1 MNESEILERIATI
14 FARNGRYAKDLI
26 LGIGDDGAVIA
37 PTNEP
42 LILTTDCAIEGI
54 HFKREWSSLREIG
67 AKVASANLA
76 DVYAMGG
83 VPKFLLVAVA
93 IPKGASDE
101 IFELAEGI
109 AAEADLVGAQVIG
122 GDLSRSEKIMI
133 TITAVGITTKL
144 VKRSGAKIGDV
155 VVVTGLT
162 GWSRAGLNLLEK
174 GFANSDRAI
183 SQFKKPNPPYSSA
196 EKLAKIANSMC
207 DVSDGLLSEA
217 NHIGKASSVTLEVD
231 PELISKLAGFS
242 EITKLGGEISS
253 DHWEWVLS
261 GGEDH
266 QFLAT
271 VPADSDYENH
281 GAFKIGTVKAH
292 GKNYVEI
299 VGRELP
305 KEVGYSH
312 F

>member
-1 MNESEILERIATI
+1 MNESEILERIASI
-14 FARNGRYAKDLI
+14 FARDGRYTKDLI
-26 LGIGDDGAVIA
+26 LGIGDDGAVISA
-37 PTNEP
+37 TDEP
-42 LILTTDCAIEGI
+42 LVLTTDCAIEGV

-67 AKVASANLA
+67 AKVAAANLA

-83 VPKFLLVAVA
+83 VPKFLLVAAA
-93 IPKGASDE
+93 IPKGASNE

-122 GDLSRSEKIMI
+122 GDLSSSEKIMI
-133 TITAVGITTKL
+133 TITAVGTAKKPM
-144 VKRSGAKIGDV
+144 KRSGAKVGDV
-155 VVVTGLT
+155 VVITGLT
-162 GWSRAGLNLLEK
+162 GWSKAGLNLLQK
-174 GFANSDRAI
+174 GLTNSDKAI

-196 EKLAKIANSMC
+196 EKLTKVANSIC

-242 EITKLGGEISS
+242 ELATLAREILS
-253 DHWEWVLS
+253 DHWEWILS

-271 VPADSDYENH
+271 VPANSDYEKH

-292 GKNYVEI
+292 GTSYVAL

-305 KEVGYSH
+305 NEVGFSH

>member
-14 FARNGRYAKDLI
+14 FARNGRYTKDLI
-26 LGIGDDGAVIA
+26 LGIGDDGAVISA
-37 PTNEP
+37 SDKP
-42 LILTTDCAIEGI
+42 LVLTTDCAIEGI

-67 AKVASANLA
+67 AKVAAANLA

-83 VPKFLLVAVA
+83 VPKFLLVAAA

-122 GDLSRSEKIMI
+122 GDLSSSEKIMI
-133 TITAVGITTKL
+133 TITAVGTTTKP

-174 GFANSDRAI
+174 GFANSDKAI
-183 SQFKKPNPPYSSA
+183 SLFKKPIPPYSSA
-196 EKLAKIANSMC
+196 EKIAKIANSMC

-217 NHIGKASSVTLEVD
+217 SHIGKASSVTLEVD
-231 PELISKLAGFS
+231 PELISKLVGFS
-242 EITKLGGEISS
+242 EIAKLGGEISS

-292 GKNYVEI
+292 GKNYVEL

>member
-1 MNESEILERIATI
+1 MNESEILERVATI
-14 FARNGRYAKDLI
+14 FARNGRYSKELI
-26 LGIGDDGAVIA
+26 LGIGDDGAVISA
-37 PTNEP
+37 SDEP
-42 LILTTDCAIEGI
+42 SVLTTDCAIEGI

-67 AKVASANLA
+67 AKVAAANLA

-83 VPKFLLVAVA
+83 VPKFLLVAAA
-93 IPKGASDE
+93 IPKGASNE

-109 AAEADLVGAQVIG
+109 AAEADLVDAQIIG
-122 GDLSRSEKIMI
+122 GDLSSSEKIMI
-133 TITAVGITTKL
+133 TITAVGTTVKP
-144 VKRSGAKIGDV
+144 VKRSGAKVGDL

-162 GWSRAGLNLLEK
+162 GWSNAGLNLLQR
-174 GFANSDRAI
+174 GLTNSDKAI
-183 SQFKKPNPPYSSA
+183 SEFKKPNPPYSSA
-196 EKLAKIANSMC
+196 EKLALVANSMC

-217 NHIGKASSVTLEVD
+217 NHVGKASSVTLEID

-242 EITKLGGEISS
+242 ELAKLGGEISS

-271 VPADSDYENH
+271 VPADSDYQKH

-292 GKNYVEI
+292 GKKFVEL

-305 KEVGYSH
+305 NEVGFSH

>member
-14 FARNGRYAKDLI
+14 FARNGRYSKELI
-26 LGIGDDGAVIA
+26 LGIGDDGAVISA
-37 PTNEP
+37 SDEP
-42 LILTTDCAIEGI
+42 SVLTTDCAIEGI

-67 AKVASANLA
+67 AKVAAANLA

-83 VPKFLLVAVA
+83 VPKFLLVAAA
-93 IPKGASDE
+93 IPKGASNE

-109 AAEADLVGAQVIG
+109 AAEADLVDAQIIG
-122 GDLSRSEKIMI
+122 GDLSSSEKIMI
-133 TITAVGITTKL
+133 TITAVGTTVKP
-144 VKRSGAKIGDV
+144 VKRSGAKVGDL

-162 GWSRAGLNLLEK
+162 GWSNAGLNLLQR
-174 GFANSDRAI
+174 GLTNSDKAI
-183 SQFKKPNPPYSSA
+183 SEFKKPNPPYSSA
-196 EKLAKIANSMC
+196 EKLALVANSMC

-217 NHIGKASSVTLEVD
+217 NQVGKASSVTLEID

-242 EITKLGGEISS
+242 ELAKLGGEISS

-271 VPADSDYENH
+271 VPADSDYQKH

-292 GKNYVEI
+292 GKKFVEL

-305 KEVGYSH
+305 NEVGFSH

>member
-14 FARNGRYAKDLI
+14 FARTGSHAKDLI
-26 LGIGDDGAVIA
+26 IGIGDDGAVIA
-37 PTNEP
+37 PTNVP
-42 LILTTDCAIEGI
+42 LILTTDCAIEGV
-54 HFKREWSSLREIG
+54 HFRREWSSLREIG
-67 AKVASANLA
+67 AKIAAANLA

-83 VPKFLLVAVA
+83 VPKFLLVAAA

-122 GDLSRSEKIMI
+122 GDLSSSEKIMI
-133 TITAVGITTKL
+133 TITAVGTTAKPI
-144 VKRSGAKIGDV
+144 KRSGAKVGDV

-162 GWSRAGLNLLEK
+162 GWSKAGLNLLQK
-174 GFANSDRAI
+174 GLTNSDKAI
-183 SQFKKPNPPYSSA
+183 SQFKKPNPPYSNA
-196 EKLAKIANSMC
+196 EKMGKIAYSMC

-217 NHIGKASSVTLEVD
+217 KHIAKASEVTLEID
-231 PELISKLAGFS
+231 PELISKLPGFS
-242 EITKLGGEISS
+242 ELAKLGGEISS
-253 DHWEWVLS
+253 DHWDWILS

-266 QFLAT
+266 HFLAT

-281 GAFKIGTVKAH
+281 GAFKIGAVKSR
-292 GKNYVEI
+292 GKTYLEL

-305 KEVGYSH
+305 NEVGFSH